1 MENKL
6 APIEHGGQRVLTTK
20 QLAEVYEANE
30 QQIQQNYNNHE
41 SQFEEGVHY
50 ILLKGAELKEFK
62 RCFDDIEEALGVS
75 KFTSSLYLWTER
87 GANRHCKIL
96 DTSKAWE
103 QFDNLEE
110 TYFAVKEQR
119 AYIGAP
125 KSAMEYL
132 RIQSAAMLELDDR
145 VTDLEDKVE
154 HQMTI
159 DHGQQR
165 RLQQIVGERVY
176 ERAANVLPPKEVK
189 ANVGPFFKAIY
200 KDLKNRFGVPSYRD
214 IRPAD
219 YQAAV
224 AYVEAWIE
232 PAEVQRARRASNGEG
247 NYRLQGFRV
256 YRKGHYRI

>member
-1 MENKL
+1 MEKKL
-6 APIEHGGQRVLTTK
+6 TPIDHGGQRVITTEL
-20 QLAEVYEANE
+20 LAEAYETSTDN
-30 QQIQQNYNNHE
+30 IKHNFSRNKGN
-41 SQFEEGVHY
+41 FTEGVHY
-50 ILLKGAELKEFK
+50 FLLQGDVLRDFK
-62 RCFDDIEEALGVS
+62 RKVTDSPFAVS
-75 KFTSSLYLWTER
+75 ANVNQLYPWTER

-96 DTSKAWE
+96 DTPKAWE

-119 AYIGAP
+119 AYVEAP

-189 ANVGPFFKAIY
+189 ANVGLFFKAIY

-214 IRPAD
+214 IRPAE

-232 PAEVQRARRASNGEG
+232 PAAVRNGKREAG
-247 NYRLQGFRV
+247 RDD
-256 YRKGHYRI
+256 